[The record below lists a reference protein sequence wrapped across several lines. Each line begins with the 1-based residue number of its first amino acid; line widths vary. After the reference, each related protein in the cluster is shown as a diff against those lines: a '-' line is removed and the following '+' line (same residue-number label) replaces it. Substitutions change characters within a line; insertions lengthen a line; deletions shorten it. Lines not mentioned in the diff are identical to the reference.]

1 MKNLFVVLALVFVAL
16 FSSCKKEQ
24 TVANRFVVV
33 GNYSFEML
41 NGPDKN
47 GNFDVRILN
56 LTDSVF
62 GYYQDFKNDEKAWSR
77 CTDFS
82 FSGMKKSVDYTSEKI
97 IKMNQASSL
106 SVYPRHPEKI
116 NVVAL
121 ISDGYTRIPEKGEVK
136 IFESASNF
144 FGIY

>member
-1 MKNLFVVLALVFVAL
+1 MKTLFVVISVVFVAL

-41 NGPDKN
+41 SSPDENGD
-47 GNFDVRILN
+47 FEVRILN
-56 LTDSVF
+56 LTDSLF
-62 GYYQDFKNDEKAWSR
+62 SYYQDFKNDEKARAR

-82 FSGMKKSVDYTSEKI
+82 LSGMKNSVDYTSEKI
-97 IKMNQASSL
+97 IRMNQASSL
-106 SVYPRHPEKI
+106 SVYPRHLEKI

-121 ISDGYTRIPEKGEVK
+121 ISDGYIRIPEKGEVK
-136 IFESASNF
+136 IFESASNL
-144 FGIY
+144 FGIN